1 MSSLIHSIRAVGLGV
16 FVFAGFVAGA
26 APAHATGDG
35 VTSLSDVPFATDPG
49 FPLTGRREIIVGG
62 VSSGATAVV
71 ELASGGDVAL
81 AGVINGVVYLQRVT
95 NAGQRGTWP
104 AGNPSTPALVRFD
117 PPAGIGF
124 RSVTDMKVFGDRLYV
139 LANRQQSTTV
149 TTNDV
154 FVLVFGLDGA
164 FRSYYLA
171 MSNFRDEYGA
181 GMAIYQ
187 TLVIGGSSTTYVSV
201 IGHRVLD
208 AIESNPFLTRARLE
222 GEELVR
228 DTSIGDTNGYVQVP
242 VPGGLCAPFNEACS
256 MEVSKIVVKPT
267 GVIGTTP
274 VLYVG
279 GAIRTSGDDWDYGL
293 LCMSASGTPCAGF
306 GNGGFVRRAFNN
318 GGSLVDRA
326 TGIAV
331 RRFGTFGAYTYTVY
345 LSGNVARRCQAG
357 IGVLAFD
364 GADGSTEFTF
374 GLLGRVLVGGHDGGS
389 GGTPICFLN
398 DGPDITED
406 AALSG
411 NHLFVA
417 GARVYRDFNGNA
429 YSDVQSLVLDTSG
442 LVVDPLRAH
451 VPGYPP
457 GYTVPA
463 DLSSAVRAVT
473 TDAAGRFLVGG
484 QTVGPTEPF
493 PSAFMSGRFVQDR
506 IFGSGFD

>member
-1 MSSLIHSIRAVGLGV
+1 MTSQFASIRAFGLAV
-16 FVFAGFVAGA
+16 FVLASFVAGA
-26 APAHATGDG
+26 APAHAKGDA
-35 VTSLSDVPFATDPG
+35 VTSLSDIPFAPDPG
-49 FPLTGRREIIVGG
+49 FPLTGRRDIIVGG

-71 ELASGGDVAL
+71 ELSNGGDVAL
-81 AGVINGVVYLQRVT
+81 AGVVNNVVYLQRVT

-104 AGNPSTPALVRFD
+104 AASSATPGLIRFD
-117 PPAGIGF
+117 PPADVAF
-124 RSVTDMKVFGDRLYV
+124 RTVTDMKVFGDRLYV
-139 LANRQQSTTV
+139 LANRQRSATV

-154 FVLVFGLDGA
+154 YVLVFGLDGA
-164 FRSYYLA
+164 FRSSYLA
-171 MSNFRDEYGA
+171 MAEFRDESGA

-187 TLVIGGSSTTYVSV
+187 TLVVGGSSSTYVSV

-208 AIESNPFLTRARLE
+208 AVESNPFVTRARLD
-222 GEELVR
+222 GDTLVR
-228 DTSIGDTNGYVQVP
+228 DTSIGDVNGYVQIP

-267 GVIGTTP
+267 GVIGAVP
-274 VLYVG
+274 VVYVG
-279 GAIRTSGDDWDYGL
+279 GAIRTSGNDWDYGL
-293 LCMSASGTPCAGF
+293 LCISASGTPCAGF

-318 GGSLVDRA
+318 GGSLSDRA

-357 IGVLAFD
+357 IGVQAFD

-389 GGTPICFLN
+389 GSTAICFLN

-406 AALSG
+406 SALSG

-417 GARVYRDFNGNA
+417 GARVYRDFSGTA
-429 YSDVQSLVLDTSG
+429 YSDVQTLVFDTSG
-442 LVVDPLRAH
+442 NIVDPLRSH
-451 VPGYPP
+451 VPRYPDNMSP
-457 GYTVPA
+457 PA
-463 DLSSAVRAVT
+463 DMSSAVRAVA
-473 TDAAGRFLVGG
+473 TDTAGRFLVGG
-484 QTVGPTEPF
+484 QTNA
-493 PSAFMSGRFVQDR
+493 PSAIYPSAYLSGRFAQDR